1 MNKITLLLF
10 MLIWSSIAY
19 AQDMILLRNG
29 SEIKCKMDMIGNGI
43 IFYKENGN
51 NLQLPTTQVYMIKY
65 AKRGNTFFN
74 TDGEA
79 NYNTEQSFAKLGKK
93 DIAIYLCEG
102 GEIIASEVSITNEDI
117 NYRAQ
122 SNKPTA
128 FLSSKKSN
136 DWITIAKDNVFLIRY
151 FDGTREVINDL
162 QKLEALPKVKFPFV
176 PVSKDPSLP
185 RPADI
190 ILYRGITLSV
200 IIYDLGDENIYYRK
214 KEWQDGPIFRINRN
228 KINKLTYK

>member
-1 MNKITLLLF
+1 MNKIILLVLLLI
-10 MLIWSSIAY
+10 MSSVTC

-29 SEIKCKMDMIGNGI
+29 TEIQCKMDMIGNGI
-43 IFYKENGN
+43 VSYKENGN
-51 NLQLPTTQVYMIKY
+51 SMQLPTTQVYMIKY
-65 AKRGNTFFN
+65 AKRGNAFFN
-74 TDGEA
+74 SDGET
-79 NYNTEQSFAKLGKK
+79 NYNTEQSAAKLGKK

-102 GEIIASEVSITNEDI
+102 GEIIASEVSITNENI

-122 SNKPTA
+122 SKKPTA

-162 QKLEALPKVKFPFV
+162 QKLEALPKVKHPFI

-190 ILYRGITLSV
+190 LLNGGKTLSV
-200 IIYDLGDENIYYRK
+200 IIYDLEDDNIHYRK
-214 KEWQDGPIFRINRN
+214 KEWQDGPIFRINRS